1 MVITPI
7 SHFKYKSRSTLK
19 VKARTD
25 FISEDESAATETK
38 RELAKAKTRRALLKS
53 ALRLYRL
60 EGACGMS
67 MNKVAKGAGIA
78 QPSFYNHF
86 ASLEALQQELSA
98 QLKENYLSPMR
109 MAWIDMLKD
118 YPSLTKAQFNKRCQ
132 HCLNMIFDAAFQNI
146 ALFQRLIEDRLR
158 FAPSIK
164 EQDLSGEYLL
174 TDDSP
179 NLALVNKDPLNKD
192 LMNKGLGNLMTEI
205 QEEWTA
211 IFMQGLALSERSFDR
226 SEVNLCVDT
235 AAAQVHELIVGCHQQ
250 RYTRQQAIAMLS
262 KNFDALFGQFFK
274 TEWQE
279 MSG

>member
-1 MVITPI
+1 ME
-7 SHFKYKSRSTLK
+7 

-25 FISEDESAATETK
+25 FISKGESAATDTK
-38 RELAKAKTRRALLKS
+38 RELAKAQTRRALLKS
-53 ALRLYRL
+53 ALCLYRL

-98 QLKENYLSPMR
+98 QLKDNYLSPMR

-118 YPSLTKAQFNKRCQ
+118 YPSLTKAQFNERCQ

-146 ALFQRLIEDRLR
+146 ALFQRLLEDRLR
-158 FAPSIK
+158 FDTSIK
-164 EQDLSGEYLL
+164 EQYLSNDRSKNPVQENNSLL
-174 TDDSP
+174 
-179 NLALVNKDPLNKD
+179 NKGAVNKE

-211 IFMQGLALSERSFDR
+211 IFMQGLALSERSFER

-235 AAAQVHELIVGCHQQ
+235 ATAQVHELIVGCHQE

-262 KNFDALFGQFFK
+262 TNFDTLFGRFFI
-274 TEWQE
+274 TEWQAV
-279 MSG
+279 SR